1 MRERELYRRLNMLK
15 LLKIIGYICAFAF
28 ALFLLVPFAWAIGT
42 VLLEA
47 WTMLIGGD
55 YGIINIK

>member
-1 MRERELYRRLNMLK
+1 MLK

-28 ALFLLVPFAWAIGT
+28 ALFFLVPFAWAIGT